1 MYIQRVKTMTT
12 DGVIRQYVVLN
23 PRYPR
28 IVLTLDVDLTVS
40 AAQKLLEDLLGDY
53 GGQFRAMAVPSQGWK
68 FYRGTADGVPSP
80 AKEPVVSVQ
89 TSGESE
95 ADAFRRAVADA
106 NGAVPAGQPK
116 PFLDVGPDLS
126 ADVTEY
132 FCPAGIDQ
140 ALFGDRE
147 AAARLTRSRYLQQQD
162 LTGNGVNIVV
172 IDHGFDRTKV
182 RNFGGGWA
190 QGGIVP
196 GATTRGHGPMVVRN
210 ICDAAPGAIF
220 WDLPLIP
227 LAIDNVN
234 AFISTAITAL
244 DQVLQYI
251 GGLAQP
257 RPWVLANAW
266 AIFDRSSES
275 PLGQY
280 TENPNN
286 FFNQLVA
293 QAADQRIDAVFAA
306 GNCGQFCPSRRCGR
320 LDRGPGYSIWGANS
334 HPRVLTTGAVQTDA
348 RWLGYSSQ
356 GPGQRLLSLS
366 KPDLCA
372 PSNFREEYDAFTGN
386 TAEPY
391 VGESGTPF
399 IANTGTS
406 VACGLA
412 TGVVAALRGRWG
424 PMTVTPD
431 FLIQRLNATA
441 RKTEGPLW
449 NGRLGN
455 GILDARAAFDDL
467 NALYPGASYP

>member
-1 MYIQRVKTMTT
+1 
-12 DGVIRQYVVLN
+12 
-23 PRYPR
+23 
-28 IVLTLDVDLTVS
+28 
-40 AAQKLLEDLLGDY
+40 
-53 GGQFRAMAVPSQGWK
+53 MASRP
-68 FYRGTADGVPSP
+68 P

-106 NGAVPAGQPK
+106 NGAVPAGQPE

-257 RPWVLANAW
+257 RPV
-266 AIFDRSSES
+266 
-275 PLGQY
+275 
-280 TENPNN
+280 
-286 FFNQLVA
+286 
-293 QAADQRIDAVFAA
+293 
-306 GNCGQFCPSRRCGR
+306 
-320 LDRGPGYSIWGANS
+320 
-334 HPRVLTTGAVQTDA
+334 
-348 RWLGYSSQ
+348 
-356 GPGQRLLSLS
+356 GPGQMPGRSL
-366 KPDLCA
+366 
-372 PSNFREEYDAFTGN
+372 
-386 TAEPY
+386 
-391 VGESGTPF
+391 
-399 IANTGTS
+399 I
-406 VACGLA
+406 
-412 TGVVAALRGRWG
+412 GR
-424 PMTVTPD
+424 
-431 FLIQRLNATA
+431 
-441 RKTEGPLW
+441 
-449 NGRLGN
+449 
-455 GILDARAAFDDL
+455 ARARSVSTPKTRIIFSTNWLHRQPISGSTSFSPPAIVDSFVR
-467 NALYPGASYP
+467 AGAVAG